1 MVHTSSI
8 DVLLCFSSTQYKI
21 KCDKQRLVAFRIDI
35 NAGSDGKHHQ
45 QHMLRAVTPHYSCSV
60 SPLQMASY
68 VQFETRCYEIAKGS
82 ELFTHLADS
91 GIASYDDIY
100 RVLRAPGRELTN
112 SEIFGCA
119 CDIFLTDYPTQK
131 QILWLRLLIVES
143 KEIVEHWGFL
153 EEDRRA
159 SSSRGSP
166 SPIAVR
172 LRSARDEPAGEG
184 RSASSWGRPPPLTTR
199 PKSVPKQQR
208 KTRVE
213 QILESLREWS
223 QLQISITELSGHIL
237 NAPWKSDLF
246 QLLHESV
253 VVLVGAPNAG
263 KSTLASNLA
272 KALSLTKTRTTS
284 KLFWLSVT
292 DSPPYMIYRH
302 YCGDSIY
309 KDDRTFQWEKFSQSF
324 SVVSRQDDFQHSLT
338 MFEGHRMADFDDI
351 KDYVTSKLYLT
362 SSETMLRDRK
372 AQPDSIAKHK
382 EWLAP
387 MLQNSSSYINDE
399 MTALLPADSSPVFLV
414 CKLLEKLVLDDQKLP
429 SSHLRAARPDAV
441 SLL

>member
-1 MVHTSSI
+1 M
-8 DVLLCFSSTQYKI
+8 
-21 KCDKQRLVAFRIDI
+21 
-35 NAGSDGKHHQ
+35 
-45 QHMLRAVTPHYSCSV
+45 
-60 SPLQMASY
+60 
-68 VQFETRCYEIAKGS
+68 
-82 ELFTHLADS
+82 
-91 GIASYDDIY
+91 
-100 RVLRAPGRELTN
+100 LRAPGRELTN

-119 CDIFLTDYPTQK
+119 CDIFLTDFPTQK

-153 EEDRRA
+153 EDNRRRP

-166 SPIAVR
+166 SPLAVR
-172 LRSARDEPAGEG
+172 LESAHNDPANEAQA
-184 RSASSWGRPPPLTTR
+184 ASSWGRPPPLSTR
-199 PKSVPKQQR
+199 PKTVPKQPR
-208 KTRVE
+208 KTRTE

-246 QLLHESV
+246 QMLHESV

-263 KSTLASNLA
+263 KSSLASNLA
-272 KALSLTKTRTTS
+272 KSLSLTKTRTTS

-292 DSPPYMIYRH
+292 DTPPYMIYRH

-362 SSETMLRDRK
+362 SSETMLLDRK

-382 EWLAP
+382 EWLSP

-399 MTALLPADSSPVFLV
+399 MTALLPADSTPVFLV
-414 CKLLEKLVLDDQKLP
+414 CKLIEKLVLDDQKLP
-429 SSHLRAARPDAV
+429 SSHLRTARPDAE

>member
-1 MVHTSSI
+1 
-8 DVLLCFSSTQYKI
+8 
-21 KCDKQRLVAFRIDI
+21 
-35 NAGSDGKHHQ
+35 
-45 QHMLRAVTPHYSCSV
+45 
-60 SPLQMASY
+60 MASY
-68 VQFETRCYEIAKGS
+68 VQFETRCFEIAKGT

-91 GIASYDDIY
+91 GIASYGDIY

-119 CDIFLTDYPTQK
+119 SDIFLTDYPTQK
-131 QILWLRLLIVES
+131 QVLWLRLLIVES

-153 EEDRRA
+153 EDDRQP

-166 SPIAVR
+166 SPLAVR
-172 LRSARDEPAGEG
+172 LKSARNEPANDGQ
-184 RSASSWGRPPPLTTR
+184 SASSWGRPPPLTTR
-199 PKSVPKQQR
+199 PKSVPKEPKQPR
-208 KTRVE
+208 KTRTE
-213 QILESLREWS
+213 QILRSLREWS

-246 QLLHESV
+246 QMLHESV

-263 KSTLASNLA
+263 KSSLASNLA
-272 KALSLTKTRTTS
+272 KSLSLTKTRTTS

-292 DSPPYMIYRH
+292 DTPPYMIYRH

-362 SSETMLRDRK
+362 SSETMLLDRK

-382 EWLAP
+382 EWLSP

-414 CKLLEKLVLDDQKLP
+414 CKLIEKLVLDDQKLP
-429 SSHLRAARPDAV
+429 SSHLRTARPDAV